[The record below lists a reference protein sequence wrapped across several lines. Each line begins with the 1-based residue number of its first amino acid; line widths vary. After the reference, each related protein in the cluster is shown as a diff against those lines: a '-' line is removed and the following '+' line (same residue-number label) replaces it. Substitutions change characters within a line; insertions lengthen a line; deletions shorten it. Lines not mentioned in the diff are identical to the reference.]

1 MGGHSVFR
9 SGHAIAL
16 EDGEMMGFDI
26 IDIGIILGLF
36 LVVIFLAS
44 VLWRLHS
51 AVDTIS
57 KVRRYH

>member
-1 MGGHSVFR
+1 
-9 SGHAIAL
+9 
-16 EDGEMMGFDI
+16 MMGFDS